1 MPITPDQFREMQ
13 VRVSPKDSE
22 NTKSGAFAG
31 PESDLH
37 DLISSELV
45 RRRWFFVRS
54 RMDRPTTQQ
63 AGVPDF
69 ICAAPDGVTHWI
81 EVKRKGGKLSKEQ
94 NITKYVLLALGHRYA
109 TVYSFDEFLT
119 ATKPEAEI

>member
-1 MPITPDQFREMQ
+1 MITPEQYREMQ
-13 VRVSPKDSE
+13 TRVSPKVSD
-22 NTKSGAFAG
+22 NTKSGAFPG

-37 DLISSELV
+37 DLISEELV
-45 RRRWFFVRS
+45 RRRWYFVRS

-69 ICAAPDGVTHWI
+69 ICAAPDGKTYWI
-81 EVKRKGGKLSKEQ
+81 ECKKKGGKLSKEQ
-94 NITKYVLLALGHRYA
+94 NITRHVLLALGHRYS

-119 ATKPEAEI
+119 ATKQD